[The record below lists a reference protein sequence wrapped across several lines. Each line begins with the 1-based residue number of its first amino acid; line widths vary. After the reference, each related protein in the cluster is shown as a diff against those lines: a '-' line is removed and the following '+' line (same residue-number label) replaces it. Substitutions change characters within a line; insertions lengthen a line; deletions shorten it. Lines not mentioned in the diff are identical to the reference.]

1 MNSNELT
8 SSELS
13 QLTQGAECH
22 IHTHPKEVLGFT
34 ERLELMQATPVLPV
48 SGDYSPTNDTE
59 ILMVDTTSGDIR
71 ITLPVANKGREFQIV
86 KIAGANSVIVIPSG
100 SDTVVG
106 SSTGVIFS
114 GLYTSLHFKG
124 ILGTGYILL

>member
-8 SSELS
+8 DEQVA
-13 QLTQGAECH
+13 QLTRGGECFIH
-22 IHTHPKEVLGFT
+22 IHPKEILGFA
-34 ERLELMQATPVLPV
+34 ERLELMNATPVLPV
-48 SGDYSPTNDTE
+48 SGDYSPTQNTE
-59 ILMVDTTSGDIR
+59 ILLIDTTSGDIR
-71 ITLPVANKGREFQIV
+71 VTLPVANKGREFQVV
-86 KIAGANSVIVIPSG
+86 KVAGSNSVIVIPSG

-106 SSTGVIFS
+106 STTGVIFS